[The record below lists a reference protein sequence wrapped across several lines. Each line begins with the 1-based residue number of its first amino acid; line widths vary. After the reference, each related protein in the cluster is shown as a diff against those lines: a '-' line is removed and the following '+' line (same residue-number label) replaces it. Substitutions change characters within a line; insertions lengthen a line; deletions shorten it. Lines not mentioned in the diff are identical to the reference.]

1 MSPSTSDFSQILEL
15 QQYKKLYE
23 EQEEKFQIR
32 ISDKDATIA
41 NLQQLLTEKE
51 QHIEQINAQLAE
63 MDGQAESIRSQHSRL
78 RQEAQEKIDKLT
90 DRIRELN
97 QKLMQ
102 TKGSG

>member
-1 MSPSTSDFSQILEL
+1 
-15 QQYKKLYE
+15 
-23 EQEEKFQIR
+23 
-32 ISDKDATIA
+32 
-41 NLQQLLTEKE
+41 
-51 QHIEQINAQLAE
+51 
-63 MDGQAESIRSQHSRL
+63 MDGQAEGIRSQHSRL